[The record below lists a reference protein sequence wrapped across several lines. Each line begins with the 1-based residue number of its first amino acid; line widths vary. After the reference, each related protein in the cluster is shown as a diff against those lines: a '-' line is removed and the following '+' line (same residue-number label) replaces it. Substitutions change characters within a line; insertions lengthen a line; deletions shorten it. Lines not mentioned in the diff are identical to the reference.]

1 MQTLFTLSAAVKAA
15 ESKYAV
21 VRAKAHDES
30 LAPSTRAKY
39 ARQIGRVQR
48 VMIESRAR
56 KAQFI
61 AAQKARR
68 IG

>member
-15 ESKYAV
+15 ESAHALNM
-21 VRAKAHDES
+21 AKAHDEN
-30 LAPSTRAKY
+30 LAPSTRRRYAK
-39 ARQIGRVQR
+39 QIPASQR
-48 VMIESRAR
+48 NMIESRAR